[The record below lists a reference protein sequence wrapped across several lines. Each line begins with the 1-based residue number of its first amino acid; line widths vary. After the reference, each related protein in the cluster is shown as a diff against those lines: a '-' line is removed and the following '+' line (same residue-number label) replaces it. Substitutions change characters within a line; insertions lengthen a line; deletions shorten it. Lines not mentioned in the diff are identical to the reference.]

1 MSKDGWD
8 TASLIWMINS
18 HLNRTALYALHNLL
32 SGEEIRWT
40 DCRVSYAGHSSKN
53 IREKFELWDMAGFGP
68 GTSEWN
74 EMGGF
79 SRVNIN
85 MSAVYLSHS
94 QLHLSKPSHTYIQL
108 FSAVNLSSR
117 APFALRQRVLIMPI
131 LCSRTNYTNVFY
143 KETGKALNL
152 SSHVSWEPTNLQSK
166 INGKENAYVSR
177 HMYLEYL
184 AGVLLSMCILFK
196 MRVPELCTSHDC
208 ECTVTD
214 NSQLLNL

>member
-1 MSKDGWD
+1 
-8 TASLIWMINS
+8 
-18 HLNRTALYALHNLL
+18 
-32 SGEEIRWT
+32 
-40 DCRVSYAGHSSKN
+40 
-53 IREKFELWDMAGFGP
+53 MAGFGP

-143 KETGKALNL
+143 KETGTALNL
-152 SSHVSWEPTNLQSK
+152 SSLVSWEPTNLQYK
-166 INGKENAYVSR
+166 INGKFDLEKAYSSR

-184 AGVLLSMCILFK
+184 AGVLLSLSFHSRCVFQSCVQVM
-196 MRVPELCTSHDC
+196 MWMHSHRQQ
-208 ECTVTD
+208 
-214 NSQLLNL
+214 SNL